1 MLALTLVLTSD
12 HEVELLDDHIRYHL
26 SAGADV
32 IVVGAHEASTDHV
45 RRRLGTYD
53 ARAVT
58 VEPIAGLDALA
69 GLDHLRRLAI
79 ERGAEWII
87 ESDATEFW
95 WPRTESLKAVLDP
108 IPGRYTTVQALVR
121 VFLPNAGDGESL
133 VDRMTV
139 RSSLLHND
147 APRVPLA
154 SALRPIN
161 RVRGN
166 ETIDARDLRYV
177 PLRAWYPI
185 EVFRF
190 PARDADPADGNVAA
204 GLADGTLVEDFR
216 LRDYLRALR
225 EGRDLA
231 PFTMPT
237 IVDEASHAIECA
249 AIGEVDLA
257 GLDRHIR
264 ELEDRIANL
273 EQRFWPRVV
282 RRLSRGTRSGGS

>member
-1 MLALTLVLTSD
+1 MLALTLALTSG

-32 IVVGAHEASTDHV
+32 IVVGIDEASSDPL
-45 RRRLGTYD
+45 RGRLRTYGSQ
-53 ARAVT
+53 AVT
-58 VEPIAGLDALA
+58 VEPIDGLSATA
-69 GLDHLRRLAI
+69 GLDHLRCLAI
-79 ERGAEWII
+79 DRGAEWVI
-87 ESDATEFW
+87 ESDASEFW
-95 WPRTESLKAVLDP
+95 WPRSESLKAVLDP
-108 IPGRYTTVQALVR
+108 IPPRYTTVQALVR
-121 VFLPNAGDGESL
+121 VFLPNAGDGASFVE
-133 VDRMTV
+133 RMTV
-139 RSSLLHND
+139 RTSLLASD
-147 APRVPLA
+147 APRAPLA
-154 SALRPIN
+154 SALRPIH
-161 RVRGN
+161 RVRGT
-166 ETIDARDLRYV
+166 EIIDAQDLRFV

-190 PARDADPADGNVAA
+190 PARDADPSDRNVTA
-204 GLADGTLVEDFR
+204 GLADGSLVEDLR
-216 LRDYLRALR
+216 LRDHLRALR

-249 AIGEVDLA
+249 AVGEVDLA

-264 ELEDRIANL
+264 ELEDRISNL